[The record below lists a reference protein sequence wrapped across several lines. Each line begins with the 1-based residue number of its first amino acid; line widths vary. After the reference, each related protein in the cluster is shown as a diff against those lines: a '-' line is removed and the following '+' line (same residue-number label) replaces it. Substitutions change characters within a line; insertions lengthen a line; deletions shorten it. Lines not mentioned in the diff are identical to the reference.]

1 MKRKLSVITLSGVV
15 ISFIAVLTFLI
26 AAVLLAQTF
35 GAGQTTGKTN
45 AVLAPEG
52 TSASA
57 QAERPLIPWA
67 DGAGR
72 FPVIRPQTKRR
83 GARPMDSNPPFF
95 LPPVIY
101 NPLGYGFEYVRVAIA
116 DVNGDGKPDL
126 LVANR
131 FACSGCATGSV
142 AVLLG
147 NGDGTFQPAV
157 DYDSVGSETESVVV
171 ADVNGDGKPD
181 IVLGNGDSGPS
192 VAVLLGNGNGTFQ
205 PGLGYETMVGGTNSI
220 AVADLNGDGKLDVAA
235 LGTCYSGPGCTQ
247 GDGAIAFLWG
257 IGDGTFETGT
267 QAYDSGGTQAVS
279 IAVADVNRDGKPD
292 LVVANEF
299 PGKGQSMGSVGVL
312 LGNGDGTF
320 QPVVDYPVRQAFDVI
335 IADVNGDGKPDIL
348 AVSAGECVV
357 VMLGNGDGTFQPG
370 ACYDTGGDTVGLAVG
385 DINGD
390 GLPDIVASN
399 EIDGTVAVLLGNG
412 DGTFQPAVTQT
423 CSDPRSLALRDL
435 NGDGRIDLVVGSS
448 DGSTYP
454 LVGVMLHV
462 GATPTTTALV
472 SSLNPSVFG
481 QLVPFTATV
490 SSGSGTPTGTVAFF
504 DGSTLLGSATL
515 AAGSGSISV
524 STLGGGSNSI
534 TAVYQG
540 SLKFDSG
547 VSTPIQQVVNPA
559 TTTSAL
565 ASSLNPALVK
575 DSVTYT
581 ATVTSQYGGAVT
593 GTVTFKDGG
602 STVATVTMAGNQAAY
617 TTTYKVAG
625 VHLITA
631 TYSGDSNNV
640 GSVSPPLAEQ
650 INNGGFA
657 STTVLTTSGSPSHVG
672 QPVTFTATVTSKHG
686 PIPDGELVAFY
697 DGKTEIGTD
706 VTARGA
712 ATFTTSSLSKK
723 THTIKGTYAG
733 DDTFRGSTGSVKQVV
748 EK

>member
-1 MKRKLSVITLSGVV
+1 M
-15 ISFIAVLTFLI
+15 
-26 AAVLLAQTF
+26 
-35 GAGQTTGKTN
+35 
-45 AVLAPEG
+45 
-52 TSASA
+52 
-57 QAERPLIPWA
+57 
-67 DGAGR
+67 
-72 FPVIRPQTKRR
+72 
-83 GARPMDSNPPFF
+83 
-95 LPPVIY
+95 
-101 NPLGYGFEYVRVAIA
+101 
-116 DVNGDGKPDL
+116 
-126 LVANR
+126 
-131 FACSGCATGSV
+131 
-142 AVLLG
+142 
-147 NGDGTFQPAV
+147 
-157 DYDSVGSETESVVV
+157 
-171 ADVNGDGKPD
+171 
-181 IVLGNGDSGPS
+181 
-192 VAVLLGNGNGTFQ
+192 
-205 PGLGYETMVGGTNSI
+205 
-220 AVADLNGDGKLDVAA
+220 
-235 LGTCYSGPGCTQ
+235 
-247 GDGAIAFLWG
+247 
-257 IGDGTFETGT
+257 
-267 QAYDSGGTQAVS
+267 
-279 IAVADVNRDGKPD
+279 
-292 LVVANEF
+292 
-299 PGKGQSMGSVGVL
+299 
-312 LGNGDGTF
+312 
-320 QPVVDYPVRQAFDVI
+320 
-335 IADVNGDGKPDIL
+335 
-348 AVSAGECVV
+348 
-357 VMLGNGDGTFQPG
+357 
-370 ACYDTGGDTVGLAVG
+370 
-385 DINGD
+385 
-390 GLPDIVASN
+390 
-399 EIDGTVAVLLGNG
+399 
-412 DGTFQPAVTQT
+412 TQT